1 MFLRRKKNNFNTI
14 LLYFNLIMKWGKNQ
28 KKNFIIANIL
38 MLAVASVT
46 SLYPIAIDF
55 SFNALNEKNVKHL
68 MFIPL
73 AIIIL
78 TLVKGISY
86 FYQTVIVGK
95 ISNSVIKVIQ
105 LRLYEKI
112 VNFDVLLMNE
122 FQQGSLQ
129 SRFIN
134 DLNILREA
142 ITRVLN
148 NLVRDFFT
156 LLGLLISMFYLD
168 WVLTLCVILIYPLSI
183 KPIIFIGKS
192 TRKHSLKLQEKIAA
206 AGAFLNESF
215 SSIAVIKTFNLEH
228 LQKHKAEKKFADIY
242 KKNIEIIRVRS
253 KVEPTLEI
261 VGGLAISAVIVI
273 AGLRISSGYSDIGAF
288 SGFISALLIAVQPA
302 RALGTLNT
310 ILQEGGASLLRLND
324 ILSKENKV
332 ISVKNPKKIDNIK
345 GNIIFKNVSFSY
357 DNKNKSLNAIN
368 LKIKAKEH
376 LVLVG
381 NNGSG
386 KSTFLNLIPRLID
399 PTKGTI
405 NLDGIDIK
413 LFEINKLRSIIS
425 LVSQDIILFDLSIKE
440 NLKLANK
447 NASSAE
453 IEKACKIADAHNF
466 IIKLRKGYKTLVG
479 DRGLKLSGGQRQKI
493 SIARALLKKPKILLL
508 DEATSALD
516 NYSEKKIIKNL
527 NKFTKNIT
535 TITIAHRTA
544 TILNAKR
551 ILFFHN
557 GKVVSEGTHSQ
568 IMQKNLDYKKHFL
581 TNFK

>member
-1 MFLRRKKNNFNTI
+1 MFLRRKKNNFSTL
-14 LLYFNLIMKWGKNQ
+14 LLYFNLIIKWGKSQ
-28 KKNFIIANIL
+28 KKNFLIANML
-38 MLAVASVT
+38 MLIVAAVT

-55 SFNALNEKNVKHL
+55 SFNALNEKNITHL
-68 MFIPL
+68 MYIPI
-73 AIIIL
+73 AIMIL
-78 TLVKGISY
+78 TVLKGISY

-95 ISNSVIKVIQ
+95 ISNSIIKVIQ
-105 LRLYEKI
+105 LKLYDKI

-142 ITRVLN
+142 IIRVLN

-156 LLGLLISMFYLD
+156 LIGLIISMLYLD
-168 WVLTLCVILIYPLSI
+168 WVLTLCVLLIYPLCI
-183 KPIIFIGKS
+183 KPIVFIGKS

-206 AGAFLNESF
+206 VGAFLNESF
-215 SSIAVIKTFNLEH
+215 SSIAVIKTFNLED
-228 LQKHKAEKKFADIY
+228 LQKIKAEKKFSDIY

-261 VGGLAISAVIVI
+261 IGGLAISSVIVI
-273 AGLRISSGYSDIGAF
+273 AGLRINSGQTDIGAF

-310 ILQEGGASLLRLND
+310 VLQEGGASLLRLDD
-324 ILSKENKV
+324 ILKKENR
-332 ISVKNPKKIDNIK
+332 ITSVKNARSIDNIK
-345 GNIIFKNVSFSY
+345 GDIVFKNVSFSY
-357 DNKNKSLNAIN
+357 DSKIKSLNAIN
-368 LKIKAKEH
+368 LKIKEKES

-399 PTKGTI
+399 PSQGVITIDGT
-405 NLDGIDIK
+405 DIK
-413 LFEINKLRSIIS
+413 LFDITKLRSIIS
-425 LVSQDIILFDLSIKE
+425 LVSQDIILFDLSILE

-447 NASSAE
+447 NASFND
-453 IEKACKIADAHNF
+453 IEKACKLADAHNF
-466 IIKLRKGYKTLVG
+466 IIKFKKGYNTLVG

-493 SIARALLKKPKILLL
+493 SIARSLLKKPKILLL

-516 NYSEKKIIKNL
+516 NYSEKKILNNL

-535 TITIAHRTA
+535 SITIAHRTA

-551 ILFFHN
+551 ILFFNN
-557 GKVVSEGTHSQ
+557 GRVVSDGTHSK
-568 IMQKNLDYKKHFL
+568 IMKKNLDYEKYFL